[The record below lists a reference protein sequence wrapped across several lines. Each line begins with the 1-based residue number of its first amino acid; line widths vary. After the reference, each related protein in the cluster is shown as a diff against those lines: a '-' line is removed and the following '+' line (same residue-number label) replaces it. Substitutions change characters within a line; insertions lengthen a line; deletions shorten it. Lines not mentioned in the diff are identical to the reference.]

1 MFTDGKKVSSHI
13 MNERVN
19 RMAVIGA
26 TVGFGS
32 EILRERY
39 NPKKES
45 WSCFMDSGAMMIWSK
60 DREKL
65 VTGFVPTKEQVMW
78 VYGREL
84 NRAIQKIVEQAQKKY
99 QKGLA
104 KA

>member
-60 DREKL
+60 NREKL
-65 VTGFVPTKEQVMW
+65 VTGFIPTKEQVMW

-84 NRAIQKIVEQAQKKY
+84 NRAVQKIVEQAQKKY

>member
-13 MNERVN
+13 MNERAN

>member
-84 NRAIQKIVEQAQKKY
+84 NRAVQKIVEQAQKKY